1 MAVKSTLMP
10 SLVNEG
16 KITQEQA
23 TEILKDCEK
32 RDIPCVQGIVESGF
46 IQSDDLA
53 TFCTDYFGLAL
64 LNLDEFDLQDIPK
77 QFLNEKLIRKYHAL
91 PVYLQGHTLYLALSD
106 PTNMEALDEFGFVF
120 SVHTE
125 PFLVDELKLQK
136 AIKFLTTSSE
146 QQLSEQTEANV
157 DPDADLVSVEGELN
171 DLSGA
176 DASNDNGA
184 GTAIDTTKQEE
195 DDAPVVKFINQ
206 MLLKAIS
213 MGASDLHFEPYETK
227 YRVRFRIDGILH
239 QVATPPVN
247 LKERFSAR
255 LKVMSRLDIAEKR
268 LPQDGRIKLKIGAN
282 KTMDM
287 RVNSLPTLW
296 GEKIVLRILDSSAAK
311 LNIDQ
316 LGFND
321 VQKKQYLDALAK
333 PQGLI
338 LVTGPTGSGKTVS
351 LYTGLSI
358 LNDEETNISTAEDP
372 VEINL
377 YGINQVQMNPKA
389 GLTFAS
395 ALRAFLRQDPDVIMV
410 GEIRD
415 LETAEIA
422 IKSAQT
428 GHLVLST
435 LHTNSAAETLTRL
448 LNMGVPSFNIA
459 SSCTLIMAQRLARR
473 LCQKC
478 KVEQQVSEQQLRA
491 IGYTEEEIK
500 SGIKLYGPA
509 GCSACSG
516 GYKGRVGIYE
526 IMVMNDRLAEAIMNG
541 ANSIE
546 LNRIAVEQ
554 GMQTLRRSALE
565 KASLGLTSVAEVKRV
580 TS

>member
-1 MAVKSTLMP
+1 
-10 SLVNEG
+10 
-16 KITQEQA
+16 
-23 TEILKDCEK
+23 
-32 RDIPCVQGIVESGF
+32 
-46 IQSDDLA
+46 
-53 TFCTDYFGLAL
+53 
-64 LNLDEFDLQDIPK
+64 
-77 QFLNEKLIRKYHAL
+77 
-91 PVYLQGHTLYLALSD
+91 
-106 PTNMEALDEFGFVF
+106 
-120 SVHTE
+120 
-125 PFLVDELKLQK
+125 
-136 AIKFLTTSSE
+136 
-146 QQLSEQTEANV
+146 
-157 DPDADLVSVEGELN
+157 
-171 DLSGA
+171 
-176 DASNDNGA
+176 
-184 GTAIDTTKQEE
+184 
-195 DDAPVVKFINQ
+195 
-206 MLLKAIS
+206 
-213 MGASDLHFEPYETK
+213 
-227 YRVRFRIDGILH
+227 
-239 QVATPPVN
+239 
-247 LKERFSAR
+247 
-255 LKVMSRLDIAEKR
+255 
-268 LPQDGRIKLKIGAN
+268 
-282 KTMDM
+282 
-287 RVNSLPTLW
+287 
-296 GEKIVLRILDSSAAK
+296 
-311 LNIDQ
+311 
-316 LGFND
+316 
-321 VQKKQYLDALAK
+321 
-333 PQGLI
+333 
-338 LVTGPTGSGKTVS
+338 VS

-395 ALRAFLRQDPDVIMV
+395 ALRAFLRQDHDVIMV

>member
-146 QQLSEQTEANV
+146 QQLSEQTEANG
-157 DPDADLVSVEGELN
+157 DPDADLVNVEGELN

>member
-1 MAVKSTLMP
+1 MAVKSSLVP
-10 SLVNEG
+10 SLVAAQ

-23 TEILKDCEK
+23 DAILDDCEK
-32 RDIPCVQGIVESGF
+32 RDIPFVQGLVETKLIS
-46 IQSDDLA
+46 SDDLA
-53 TFCTDYFGLAL
+53 SFCTENFALSL
-64 LNLDEFDLQDIPK
+64 LNLDEFDLQEIPK
-77 QFLNEKLIRKYHAL
+77 RFLNEKLIKKYHAL

-106 PTNMEALDEFGFVF
+106 PTNVEALEEFGFVF
-120 SVHTE
+120 TLHTE
-125 PFLVDELKLQK
+125 PFLVDEIKLEK
-136 AIKFLTTSSE
+136 AIKVLTESATD
-146 QQLSEQTEANV
+146 QLKV
-157 DPDADLVSVEGELN
+157 DEGLATNDLMEGELSALSDSDDN
-171 DLSGA
+171 DP
-176 DASNDNGA
+176 DNGA
-184 GTAIDTTKQEE
+184 GTAVDTSDSD
-195 DDAPVVKFINQ
+195 DDAPIVKFINQ
-206 MLLKAIS
+206 MLLKAIQ

-227 YRVRFRIDGILH
+227 YRIRFRIDGILH
-239 QVATPPVN
+239 QIATPPVN

-255 LKVMSRLDIAEKR
+255 LKVMARLDIAEKR
-268 LPQDGRIKLKIGAN
+268 LPQDGRIKLKIAPN
-282 KTMDM
+282 KSMDM

-316 LGFND
+316 LGYND
-321 VQKKQYLDALAK
+321 VQKKQYLDALSK

-422 IKSAQT
+422 IKAAQT

-473 LCQKC
+473 LCSKC
-478 KVEQQVSEQQLRA
+478 KVVQEVSDQQLRA
-491 IGYTEEEIK
+491 VGFTEEEIK
-500 SGIKLYGPA
+500 QGITLYGPN
-509 GCSACSG
+509 GCDGCSG

-526 IMVMNDRLAEAIMNG
+526 IMVMNDRIAEAIMDN

-546 LNRIAVEQ
+546 INKIAVEQ

-565 KASLGLTSVAEVKRV
+565 KAMLGLTSLAEVKRV

>member
-10 SLVNEG
+10 SLVNAG

-23 TEILKDCEK
+23 NEIQKDCEK
-32 RDIPCVQGIVESGF
+32 RDVPYVQGVVESGF

-53 TFCTDYFGLAL
+53 NFCTDYFGLAL

-106 PTNMEALDEFGFVF
+106 PTNVEALEEFGFVF

-146 QQLSEQTEANV
+146 QQLTEQTEANG

-176 DASNDNGA
+176 DAQADNGA
-184 GTAIDTTKQEE
+184 GTAIDTTKSEE

-500 SGIKLYGPA
+500 NGIKLFGPA
-509 GCSACSG
+509 GCSACSS

-565 KASLGLTSVAEVKRV
+565 KASLGLTSLAEVRRV

>member
-125 PFLVDELKLQK
+125 PFLVYELKLQK

-146 QQLSEQTEANV
+146 QQLSEQTETNG

>member
-171 DLSGA
+171 DLSSA
-176 DASNDNGA
+176 DASNDN
-184 GTAIDTTKQEE
+184 
-195 DDAPVVKFINQ
+195 DAPVVKFINQ

>member
-146 QQLSEQTEANV
+146 QQLSEQTEANG

-491 IGYTEEEIK
+491 IGYTE
-500 SGIKLYGPA
+500 
-509 GCSACSG
+509 
-516 GYKGRVGIYE
+516 
-526 IMVMNDRLAEAIMNG
+526 
-541 ANSIE
+541 
-546 LNRIAVEQ
+546 NR
-554 GMQTLRRSALE
+554 R
-565 KASLGLTSVAEVKRV
+565 
-580 TS
+580 

>member
-1 MAVKSTLMP
+1 MAVKSTLLP
-10 SLVNEG
+10 VLVGEG
-16 KITQEQA
+16 KLTQSQA
-23 TEILKDCEK
+23 DEIIKDCEK
-32 RDIPCVQGIVESGF
+32 RDIPVIQGIVETKLIS
-46 IQSDDLA
+46 SDDLA
-53 TFCTDYFGLAL
+53 NFCTEHFSLSL
-64 LNLDEFDLQDIPK
+64 LNLDEFDLQEIPK
-77 QFLNEKLIRKYHAL
+77 NFLNEKLIKKFHAL
-91 PVYLQGHTLYLALSD
+91 PVYLQGRTLYLALSD
-106 PTNMEALDEFGFVF
+106 PTNLEALEEFGFSF
-120 SVHTE
+120 GLHTE

-136 AIKFLTTSSE
+136 AIKILTDSVAE
-146 QQLSEQTEANV
+146 QLNVNDGMSDELDNMDSLEALS
-157 DPDADLVSVEGELN
+157 ADDEPNDTNNQGAAVET
-171 DLSGA
+171 DS
-176 DASNDNGA
+176 
-184 GTAIDTTKQEE
+184 E

-206 MLLKAIS
+206 MLLKAIQ

-227 YRVRFRIDGILH
+227 YRIRFRIDGILH
-239 QVATPPVN
+239 QIATPPVN

-268 LPQDGRIKLKIGAN
+268 LPQDGRIKLKIGPN

-316 LGFND
+316 LGYND
-321 VQKKQYLDALAK
+321 VQKKQYLDALSK

-422 IKSAQT
+422 IKAAQT

-473 LCQKC
+473 LCSKC
-478 KVEQQVSEQQLRA
+478 KQVQDVSEQQMRA
-491 IGYTEEEIK
+491 VGFTEEEIK
-500 SGIKLYGPA
+500 EGIQLYGPV
-509 GCSACSG
+509 GCDACSG
-516 GYKGRVGIYE
+516 GYKGRVGVYE
-526 IMVMNDRLAEAIMNG
+526 IMVMNDRIAEAIMND

-546 LNRIAVEQ
+546 INKIAVEQ
-554 GMQTLRRSALE
+554 GMMTLRKSALE
-565 KASLGLTSVAEVKRV
+565 KAKLGLTSIAEVKRV

>member
-1 MAVKSTLMP
+1 MAVKSTLLP
-10 SLVNEG
+10 VLVGEG
-16 KITQEQA
+16 KLTQNQA
-23 TEILKDCEK
+23 DEIVKDCEK
-32 RDIPCVQGIVESGF
+32 RDIPIIQGIVETKLIS
-46 IQSDDLA
+46 SDDLA
-53 TFCTDYFGLAL
+53 NFCTEHFSLSL
-64 LNLDEFDLQDIPK
+64 LNLDEFDLQEIPK
-77 QFLNEKLIRKYHAL
+77 NFLNEKLIKKFHAL
-91 PVYLQGHTLYLALSD
+91 PVYLQGRTLYLALSD
-106 PTNMEALDEFGFVF
+106 PTNLEALEEFGFSF
-120 SVHTE
+120 GLHTE

-136 AIKFLTTSSE
+136 AIKILTDSVAE
-146 QQLSEQTEANV
+146 QLNVNDGLASDLDNMDSLEALSADDEPSEANNQG
-157 DPDADLVSVEGELN
+157 AAVET
-171 DLSGA
+171 DS
-176 DASNDNGA
+176 
-184 GTAIDTTKQEE
+184 E

-206 MLLKAIS
+206 MLLKAIQ

-227 YRVRFRIDGILH
+227 YRIRFRIDGILH
-239 QVATPPVN
+239 QIATPPVN

-268 LPQDGRIKLKIGAN
+268 LPQDGRIKLKIGPN

-316 LGFND
+316 LGYND
-321 VQKKQYLDALAK
+321 VQKKQYLDALSK

-422 IKSAQT
+422 IKAAQT

-473 LCQKC
+473 LCSKC
-478 KVEQQVSEQQLRA
+478 KQVQDVSEQQMRA
-491 IGYTEEEIK
+491 VGFTEEEIK
-500 SGIKLYGPA
+500 EGIQLYGPVGCDA
-509 GCSACSG
+509 CSA
-516 GYKGRVGIYE
+516 GYKGRVGVYE
-526 IMVMNDRLAEAIMNG
+526 IMVMNDRIAEAIMND

-546 LNRIAVEQ
+546 INKIAVEQ
-554 GMQTLRRSALE
+554 GMMTLRKSALE
-565 KASLGLTSVAEVKRV
+565 KAKLGLTSIAEVKRV

>member
-1 MAVKSTLMP
+1 MAGKSTLLP
-10 SLVNEG
+10 SLINAGYLSKDQAEE
-16 KITQEQA
+16 ITKDAEVREVHLVQA
-23 TEILKDCEK
+23 LIDSKAISSE
-32 RDIPCVQGIVESGF
+32 
-46 IQSDDLA
+46 DLA
-53 TFCTDYFGLAL
+53 NYCTDQFAL
-64 LNLDEFDLQDIPK
+64 SLLDLDEFDLDEIPK
-77 QFLNEKLIRKYHAL
+77 QFLNEKLIQKYHAL
-91 PVYLQGHTLYLALSD
+91 PVYLQGRTLYLALSD
-106 PTNMEALDEFGFVF
+106 PTNVEALEEFGFVF
-120 SVHTE
+120 GLHTE
-125 PFLVDELKLQK
+125 PFLVDEIKLQK
-136 AIKFLTTSSE
+136 AIKTLTESVSE
-146 QQLSEQTEANV
+146 ALNV
-157 DPDADLVSVEGELN
+157 DESNDENSDL
-171 DLSGA
+171 LSGLDDPNA
-176 DASNDNGA
+176 AAAQDPSEGSED
-184 GTAIDTTKQEE
+184 DE
-195 DDAPVVKFINQ
+195 DDAPIVKYINK
-206 MLLKAIS
+206 MLLDAIK

-227 YRVRFRIDGILH
+227 YRVRFRIDGILK
-239 QVATPPVN
+239 QVDQPPAS
-247 LKERFSAR
+247 LKDRFSAR
-255 LKVMSRLDIAEKR
+255 LKVMSKLDIAEKR
-268 LPQDGRIKLKIGAN
+268 LPQDGRIKLVIDKKTK

-321 VQKKQYLDALAK
+321 VQKKQYLDALGK

-358 LNDEETNISTAEDP
+358 LNNEETNISTAEDP

-377 YGINQVQMNPKA
+377 YGINQVQMNNKA

-422 IKSAQT
+422 IKAAQT
-428 GHLVLST
+428 GHMVLST

-473 LCQKC
+473 LCQNC
-478 KVEQQVSEQQLRA
+478 KVEAPESETLLRS
-491 IGYTEEEIK
+491 IGYTEEEIQQ
-500 SGIKLYGPA
+500 GIQLFGPNA
-509 GCSACSG
+509 EGCEKCSG

-526 IMVMNDRLAEAIMNG
+526 IMVMNEQIAEAIMGG

-546 LNRIAVEQ
+546 INRIAVEM

-565 KASLGLTSVAEVKRV
+565 KARLGQTSLAEVRRV

>member
-1 MAVKSTLMP
+1 MAVKSTLLP
-10 SLVNEG
+10 VLVGEG
-16 KITQEQA
+16 KLTQSQA
-23 TEILKDCEK
+23 DEIIKDCEK
-32 RDIPCVQGIVESGF
+32 RDIPVIQGIVETKLIS
-46 IQSDDLA
+46 SDDLA
-53 TFCTDYFGLAL
+53 NFCTEHFSLSL
-64 LNLDEFDLQDIPK
+64 LNLDEFDLQEIPK
-77 QFLNEKLIRKYHAL
+77 NFLNEKLIKKFHAL
-91 PVYLQGHTLYLALSD
+91 PVYLQGRTLYLALSD
-106 PTNMEALDEFGFVF
+106 PTNLEALEEFGFSF
-120 SVHTE
+120 GLHTE

-136 AIKFLTTSSE
+136 AIKILTDSVAE
-146 QQLSEQTEANV
+146 QLNVNDGVSDELDNMDSLEALS
-157 DPDADLVSVEGELN
+157 ADDE
-171 DLSGA
+171 
-176 DASNDNGA
+176 SNDTNNQGA
-184 GTAIDTTKQEE
+184 AVETDSE

-206 MLLKAIS
+206 MLLKAIQ

-227 YRVRFRIDGILH
+227 YRIRFRIDGILH
-239 QVATPPVN
+239 QIATPPVN

-268 LPQDGRIKLKIGAN
+268 LPQDGRIKLKIGPN

-316 LGFND
+316 LGYND
-321 VQKKQYLDALAK
+321 VQKKQYLDALSK

-422 IKSAQT
+422 IKAAQT

-473 LCQKC
+473 LCSKC
-478 KVEQQVSEQQLRA
+478 KQVQDVSEQQMRA
-491 IGYTEEEIK
+491 VGFTEEEIK
-500 SGIKLYGPA
+500 EGIQLYGPV
-509 GCSACSG
+509 GCDACSG
-516 GYKGRVGIYE
+516 GYKGRVGVYE
-526 IMVMNDRLAEAIMNG
+526 IMVMNDRIAEAIMND

-546 LNRIAVEQ
+546 INKIAVEQ
-554 GMQTLRRSALE
+554 GMMTLRKSALE
-565 KASLGLTSVAEVKRV
+565 KAKLGLTSIAEVKRV

>member
-146 QQLSEQTEANV
+146 QQLSEQTEAKG

>member
-146 QQLSEQTEANV
+146 QQLSEQTETNG

-255 LKVMSRLDIAEKR
+255 LKVMSRLDITEKR

>member
-1 MAVKSTLMP
+1 MAVKSTLLP
-10 SLVNEG
+10 VLVGEG
-16 KITQEQA
+16 KLTQSQA
-23 TEILKDCEK
+23 DEIIKDCEK
-32 RDIPCVQGIVESGF
+32 RDIPVIQGIVETKLIS
-46 IQSDDLA
+46 SDDLA
-53 TFCTDYFGLAL
+53 NFCTEHFSLSL
-64 LNLDEFDLQDIPK
+64 LNLDEFDLQEIPK
-77 QFLNEKLIRKYHAL
+77 NFLNEKLIKKFHAL
-91 PVYLQGHTLYLALSD
+91 PVYLQGRTLYLALSD
-106 PTNMEALDEFGFVF
+106 PTNLEALEEFGFSF
-120 SVHTE
+120 GLHTE

-136 AIKFLTTSSE
+136 AIKILTDSVAE
-146 QQLSEQTEANV
+146 QLNVNDGVSDDLDNMESLEAV
-157 DPDADLVSVEGELN
+157 SADDEPNDTNSQGAAVET
-171 DLSGA
+171 DS
-176 DASNDNGA
+176 
-184 GTAIDTTKQEE
+184 E

-206 MLLKAIS
+206 MLLKAIQ

-227 YRVRFRIDGILH
+227 YRIRFRIDGILH
-239 QVATPPVN
+239 QIATPPVN

-268 LPQDGRIKLKIGAN
+268 LPQDGRIKLKIGPN

-316 LGFND
+316 LGYND
-321 VQKKQYLDALAK
+321 VQKKQYLDALSK

-422 IKSAQT
+422 IKAAQT

-473 LCQKC
+473 LCSKC
-478 KVEQQVSEQQLRA
+478 
-491 IGYTEEEIK
+491 
-500 SGIKLYGPA
+500 
-509 GCSACSG
+509 
-516 GYKGRVGIYE
+516 
-526 IMVMNDRLAEAIMNG
+526 
-541 ANSIE
+541 
-546 LNRIAVEQ
+546 
-554 GMQTLRRSALE
+554 
-565 KASLGLTSVAEVKRV
+565 
-580 TS
+580 

>member
-146 QQLSEQTEANV
+146 QQLSEQTETNG

-509 GCSACSG
+509 GYSACSG

>member
-1 MAVKSTLMP
+1 MAVKSTLLP
-10 SLVNEG
+10 VLVSEG
-16 KITQEQA
+16 RLTQQQA
-23 TEILKDCEK
+23 DQIIKDCDA
-32 RDIPCVQGIVESGF
+32 RDIPVIQGIVETKLIS
-46 IQSDDLA
+46 SDDLA
-53 TFCTDYFGLAL
+53 NFCTEHFSLSL
-64 LNLDEFDLQDIPK
+64 LNLDEFDLQEIPK
-77 QFLNEKLIRKYHAL
+77 NFLNEKLIKKFHAL
-91 PVYLQGHTLYLALSD
+91 PVYLQGRTLYLALSD
-106 PTNMEALDEFGFVF
+106 PTNLEALEEFGFSF
-120 SVHTE
+120 GLHTE

-136 AIKFLTTSSE
+136 AIKILTDSVAD
-146 QQLSEQTEANV
+146 QLNV
-157 DPDADLVSVEGELN
+157 SDGLADEMSSVEGAL
-171 DLSGA
+171 DALSTDDSQDDANNQGA
-176 DASNDNGA
+176 AV
-184 GTAIDTTKQEE
+184 DTNSD

-206 MLLKAIS
+206 MLLKAIQ

-227 YRVRFRIDGILH
+227 YRIRFRIDGILH
-239 QVATPPVN
+239 QIATPPVN

-268 LPQDGRIKLKIGAN
+268 LPQDGRIKLKIGPN

-316 LGFND
+316 LGYND
-321 VQKKQYLDALAK
+321 VQKKQYLDALSK

-422 IKSAQT
+422 IKAAQT

-473 LCQKC
+473 LCPKC
-478 KVEQQVSEQQLRA
+478 KEVQDVSEQQMRA
-491 IGYTEEEIK
+491 VGFTEEEIK
-500 SGIKLYGPA
+500 EGIQLYGPV
-509 GCSACSG
+509 GCDACSS
-516 GYKGRVGIYE
+516 GYKGRVGVYE
-526 IMVMNDRLAEAIMNG
+526 IMVMNDRIAEAIMND

-546 LNRIAVEQ
+546 INKIAVEQ
-554 GMQTLRRSALE
+554 GMMTLRKSALE
-565 KASLGLTSVAEVKRV
+565 KAKLGLTSIAEVKRV

>member
-146 QQLSEQTEANV
+146 QQLSEQTEANG

-448 LNMGVPSFNIA
+448 LNLGVPSFNIA

>member
-1 MAVKSTLMP
+1 MAGKSTLLP
-10 SLVNEG
+10 SLINAGYLSKDQAEE
-16 KITQEQA
+16 ITKDAEVREVHLVQA
-23 TEILKDCEK
+23 LIDSKAISSE
-32 RDIPCVQGIVESGF
+32 
-46 IQSDDLA
+46 DLA
-53 TFCTDYFGLAL
+53 NYCTDQFAL
-64 LNLDEFDLQDIPK
+64 SLLDLDEFDLDEIPK
-77 QFLNEKLIRKYHAL
+77 QFLNEKLIQKYHAL
-91 PVYLQGHTLYLALSD
+91 PVYLQGRTLYLALSD
-106 PTNMEALDEFGFVF
+106 PTNVEALEEFGFVF
-120 SVHTE
+120 GLHTE
-125 PFLVDELKLQK
+125 PFLVDEIKLQK
-136 AIKFLTTSSE
+136 AIKTLTESVSE
-146 QQLSEQTEANV
+146 ALNV
-157 DPDADLVSVEGELN
+157 DESDDENSDL
-171 DLSGA
+171 LSGLDDPNA
-176 DASNDNGA
+176 AAAQDPSEGSED
-184 GTAIDTTKQEE
+184 DE
-195 DDAPVVKFINQ
+195 DDAPIVKYINK
-206 MLLKAIS
+206 MLLDAIK

-227 YRVRFRIDGILH
+227 YRVRFRIDGILK
-239 QVATPPVN
+239 QVDQPPAS
-247 LKERFSAR
+247 LKDRFSAR
-255 LKVMSRLDIAEKR
+255 LKVMSKLDIAEKR
-268 LPQDGRIKLKIGAN
+268 LPQDGRIKLVIDKKTK

-321 VQKKQYLDALAK
+321 VQKKQYLDALGK

-358 LNDEETNISTAEDP
+358 LNNEETNISTAEDP

-377 YGINQVQMNPKA
+377 YGINQVQMNNKA

-422 IKSAQT
+422 IKAAQT
-428 GHLVLST
+428 GHMVLST

-473 LCQKC
+473 LCQNC
-478 KVEQQVSEQQLRA
+478 KVEAPESETLLRS
-491 IGYTEEEIK
+491 IGYTEEEIQQ
-500 SGIKLYGPA
+500 GIQLFGPNA
-509 GCSACSG
+509 EGCEKCSG

-526 IMVMNDRLAEAIMNG
+526 IMVMNEQIAEAIMGG
-541 ANSIE
+541 ANSLEI
-546 LNRIAVEQ
+546 NRIAVEM

-565 KASLGLTSVAEVKRV
+565 KARLGQTSLAEVRRV

>member
-146 QQLSEQTEANV
+146 QQLSEQTEANG

-184 GTAIDTTKQEE
+184 GTAIDTTKQED

-565 KASLGLTSVAEVKRV
+565 KASLGLTSVAEKKRK
-580 TS
+580 

>member
-1 MAVKSTLMP
+1 MAVKSTLLP
-10 SLVNEG
+10 VLVGEG
-16 KITQEQA
+16 KLTQNQA
-23 TEILKDCEK
+23 DEIIKDCEK
-32 RDIPCVQGIVESGF
+32 RDIPVIQGIVETKL
-46 IQSDDLA
+46 ITSDDLA
-53 TFCTDYFGLAL
+53 NFCTEHFSLSL
-64 LNLDEFDLQDIPK
+64 LNLDEFDLQEIPK
-77 QFLNEKLIRKYHAL
+77 NFLNEKLIKKFHAL
-91 PVYLQGHTLYLALSD
+91 PVYLQGRTLYLALSD
-106 PTNMEALDEFGFVF
+106 PTNLEALEEFGFSF
-120 SVHTE
+120 GLHTE

-136 AIKFLTTSSE
+136 AIKILTDSVAE
-146 QQLSEQTEANV
+146 QLNVNDGVDDDLANMDSLEALS
-157 DPDADLVSVEGELN
+157 ADDEPNDTNNQGAAVET
-171 DLSGA
+171 DS
-176 DASNDNGA
+176 
-184 GTAIDTTKQEE
+184 E

-206 MLLKAIS
+206 MLLKAIQ

-227 YRVRFRIDGILH
+227 YRIRFRIDGILH
-239 QVATPPVN
+239 QIATPPVN

-268 LPQDGRIKLKIGAN
+268 LPQDGRIKLKIGPN

-316 LGFND
+316 LGYND
-321 VQKKQYLDALAK
+321 VQKKQYLDALSK

-422 IKSAQT
+422 IKAAQT

-473 LCQKC
+473 LCSKC
-478 KVEQQVSEQQLRA
+478 KQVQDVSEQQMRA
-491 IGYTEEEIK
+491 VGFTEEEIK
-500 SGIKLYGPA
+500 EGIQLYGPV
-509 GCSACSG
+509 GCDACSG
-516 GYKGRVGIYE
+516 GYKGRVGVYE
-526 IMVMNDRLAEAIMNG
+526 IMVMNDRIAEAIMND

-546 LNRIAVEQ
+546 INKIAVEQ
-554 GMQTLRRSALE
+554 GMMTLRKSALE
-565 KASLGLTSVAEVKRV
+565 KAKLGLTSIAEVKRV

>member
-32 RDIPCVQGIVESGF
+32 RDIPCVQGIVESGY

-146 QQLSEQTEANV
+146 QQLSEQTEANG

>member
-1 MAVKSTLMP
+1 MAGKSTLLP
-10 SLVNEG
+10 SLINAGYLSKDQAEE
-16 KITQEQA
+16 ITKDAEVREVHLVQA
-23 TEILKDCEK
+23 LIDSKAISSE
-32 RDIPCVQGIVESGF
+32 
-46 IQSDDLA
+46 DLA
-53 TFCTDYFGLAL
+53 NYCTDQFAL
-64 LNLDEFDLQDIPK
+64 SLLDLDEFDLDEIPK
-77 QFLNEKLIRKYHAL
+77 QFLNEKLIQKYHAL
-91 PVYLQGHTLYLALSD
+91 PVYLQGRTLYLALSD
-106 PTNMEALDEFGFVF
+106 PTNVEALEEFGFVF
-120 SVHTE
+120 GLHTE
-125 PFLVDELKLQK
+125 PFLVDEIKLQK
-136 AIKFLTTSSE
+136 AIKTLTESVSE
-146 QQLSEQTEANV
+146 ALNV
-157 DPDADLVSVEGELN
+157 DESDDSASDLLDGLDDPNAAAAQDPSEGS
-171 DLSGA
+171 D
-176 DASNDNGA
+176 D
-184 GTAIDTTKQEE
+184 EE
-195 DDAPVVKFINQ
+195 DDAPIVKYINK
-206 MLLKAIS
+206 MLLDAIK

-227 YRVRFRIDGILH
+227 YRVRFRIDGILK
-239 QVATPPVN
+239 QVDQPPAA
-247 LKERFSAR
+247 LKDRFSAR
-255 LKVMSRLDIAEKR
+255 LKVMSKLDIAEKR
-268 LPQDGRIKLKIGAN
+268 LPQDGRIKLVIDKKTK

-321 VQKKQYLDALAK
+321 VQKKQYLDALGK

-358 LNDEETNISTAEDP
+358 LNNEETNISTAEDP

-377 YGINQVQMNPKA
+377 YGINQVQMNNKA

-422 IKSAQT
+422 IKAAQT
-428 GHLVLST
+428 GHMVLST

-473 LCQKC
+473 LCQNC
-478 KVEQQVSEQQLRA
+478 KVEAPESETLLRS
-491 IGYTEEEIK
+491 IGYTEEEIQQ
-500 SGIKLYGPA
+500 GIQLFGPNA
-509 GCSACSG
+509 EGCEKCSG

-526 IMVMNDRLAEAIMNG
+526 IMVMNEQIAEAIMGG
-541 ANSIE
+541 ANSLEI
-546 LNRIAVEQ
+546 NRIAVEM

-565 KASLGLTSVAEVKRV
+565 KARLGQTSLAEVRRV

>member
-146 QQLSEQTEANV
+146 QQLSEQTETNG

-184 GTAIDTTKQEE
+184 GTAIDTTKQED

>member
-554 GMQTLRRSALE
+554 GMQTLRRAALE

>member
-23 TEILKDCEK
+23 AEILKDCEK

-146 QQLSEQTEANV
+146 QQLSEQTEANG

>member
-146 QQLSEQTEANV
+146 QQLSEQTEAN
-157 DPDADLVSVEGELN
+157 D
-171 DLSGA
+171 
-176 DASNDNGA
+176 DNGA